1 MELTRAAAAALAV
14 AGAAVA
20 FAPTSAATPAAPCD
34 WVSAQRASDI
44 FAESVTAIPRQAG
57 CWYAAAG
64 EQPGVGI
71 SSEVLAPGT
80 LQASTAPACVTEP
93 KTTPPSTTVVALLH
107 DGRIYRATAAYATC
121 DAVNLFAR
129 NAIDH
134 IMKET
139 P

>member
-1 MELTRAAAAALAV
+1 MPRAAAAVLAV

-20 FAPTSAATPAAPCD
+20 VAPISAATPVEPCA
-34 WVSAQRASDI
+34 WVSADRASDI
-44 FAESVTAIPRQAG
+44 VGEPVTATPRQAG

-71 SSEVLAPGT
+71 SSEVL
-80 LQASTAPACVTEP
+80 PAGALTVNTEPVCVTEP

-121 DAVNLFAR
+121 DTVNLFAR
-129 NAIDH
+129 DAIDH
-134 IMKET
+134 ITKET